1 MKDIVKRTNAA
12 LSKYS
17 PEILTGLGIAG
28 MVTTTVLAIKATPKA
43 YMLLEDAE
51 DEKGGKLTATETVKV
66 CWKSYIPAAI
76 SGAAAIACIV
86 GANSVNAKR
95 KAAIVAAYTMSESTL
110 RTYREKVIETIG
122 EEQEKV
128 VREKVAEERIKRDP
142 VSNKE
147 VLTSRKGDIL
157 CYDVISGRYFK
168 SELNFIN
175 KVANDLNRRMLTD
188 ICGSI
193 TLNEFYDEL
202 GLEHISIG
210 DDLGW
215 NVDRGQIEIFP
226 DSRLTPDG
234 DPCLVLDYR
243 IAPRYL

>member
-12 LSKYS
+12 LTKYS

-28 MVTTTVLAIKATPKA
+28 MVTTTVLAVKATPKA

-51 DEKGGKLTATETVKV
+51 DEKGGKLTAAETVKV

-168 SELNFIN
+168 SE
-175 KVANDLNRRMLTD
+175 
-188 ICGSI
+188 
-193 TLNEFYDEL
+193 
-202 GLEHISIG
+202 
-210 DDLGW
+210 
-215 NVDRGQIEIFP
+215 
-226 DSRLTPDG
+226 
-234 DPCLVLDYR
+234 
-243 IAPRYL
+243 